1 MPSVAP
7 LPPLVTFKTSRQ
19 SQRTSTGRDSP
30 HLGLSLGMS
39 SQQGE
44 AHEQN
49 GNGTPSTASR
59 IRPAP
64 VENAFPT
71 PTPPRRQEPRRSGSQ
86 KSDRRSTAPNRLFHL
101 GKSSPAPKEHK
112 SVEVLRSN
120 VSRGGS
126 NGLSSASELEKS
138 WQNKELSK
146 RNSQFFD
153 QAFAVRQPYNSARDR
168 VTRDSMIVVELRTS
182 CCVCSEQIGVTI
194 TNAEPQLEQEQT
206 FLNDLLMTVSEIY
219 HKPPTSI
226 MITIT
231 TDAAIM
237 IGGSIEPVYLLTVT
251 ALPSEIAS
259 VKNMRATMMIQDF
272 LSDSLKVPA
281 SKGVVK
287 FLPIRE
293 EDLGANGSTVRGDI
307 DKLEAEEKR
316 IGSLRSRQSNRASK
330 KSALPSMS
338 EDYGDLEQSRS
349 DTPMLLPTDSEGG
362 EEKPYGSRSSTG
374 KMMRG
379 RKSIMSFWKKS

>member
-7 LPPLVTFKTSRQ
+7 LPPLVIFKGFRQ

-30 HLGLSLGMS
+30 HLGSSLEMP

-49 GNGTPSTASR
+49 GNGTPSTASH

-71 PTPPRRQEPRRSGSQ
+71 PTPPRRQEPRRSRSQ

-126 NGLSSASELEKS
+126 NGLSSASELEKT

-153 QAFAVRQPYNSARDR
+153 QAFAVRPPYNSARDR

-182 CCVCSEQIGVTI
+182 CCVCFE
-194 TNAEPQLEQEQT
+194 
-206 FLNDLLMTVSEIY
+206 
-219 HKPPTSI
+219 
-226 MITIT
+226 
-231 TDAAIM
+231 
-237 IGGSIEPVYLLTVT
+237 
-251 ALPSEIAS
+251 
-259 VKNMRATMMIQDF
+259 
-272 LSDSLKVPA
+272 
-281 SKGVVK
+281 
-287 FLPIRE
+287 
-293 EDLGANGSTVRGDI
+293 
-307 DKLEAEEKR
+307 
-316 IGSLRSRQSNRASK
+316 
-330 KSALPSMS
+330 
-338 EDYGDLEQSRS
+338 
-349 DTPMLLPTDSEGG
+349 
-362 EEKPYGSRSSTG
+362 
-374 KMMRG
+374 
-379 RKSIMSFWKKS
+379 

>member
-1 MPSVAP
+1 M
-7 LPPLVTFKTSRQ
+7 
-19 SQRTSTGRDSP
+19 
-30 HLGLSLGMS
+30 
-39 SQQGE
+39 
-44 AHEQN
+44 
-49 GNGTPSTASR
+49 
-59 IRPAP
+59 
-64 VENAFPT
+64 
-71 PTPPRRQEPRRSGSQ
+71 
-86 KSDRRSTAPNRLFHL
+86 
-101 GKSSPAPKEHK
+101 
-112 SVEVLRSN
+112 
-120 VSRGGS
+120 
-126 NGLSSASELEKS
+126 
-138 WQNKELSK
+138 
-146 RNSQFFD
+146 
-153 QAFAVRQPYNSARDR
+153 
-168 VTRDSMIVVELRTS
+168 
-182 CCVCSEQIGVTI
+182 TI

-259 VKNMRATMMIQDF
+259 VKNIRATMMIQDF

-281 SKGVVK
+281 SRGVVK

-349 DTPMLLPTDSEGG
+349 DTPMLLPTDSEVG